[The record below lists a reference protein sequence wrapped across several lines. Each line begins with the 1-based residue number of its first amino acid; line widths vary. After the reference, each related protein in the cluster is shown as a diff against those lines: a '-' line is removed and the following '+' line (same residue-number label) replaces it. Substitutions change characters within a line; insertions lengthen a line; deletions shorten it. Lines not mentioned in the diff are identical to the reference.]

1 MAICALSTDYG
12 RFRFSLLSVNF
23 WSATVSALADS
34 HIIILGLVALTVRM
48 MKRID

>member
-1 MAICALSTDYG
+1 MAICASSTDHG

-23 WSATVSALADS
+23 WLAPVGALAGS
-34 HIIILGLVALTVRM
+34 HIIILGLVTLTVRM

>member
-1 MAICALSTDYG
+1 MAICASSTDYG

-23 WSATVSALADS
+23 WSTTVSALADL
-34 HIIILGLVALTVRM
+34 HIIILGLVTLTVRM